1 MKKKNIPSVT
11 INRLSIYHRCLEK
24 ILETE
29 KGKDLIIISSFKIA
43 EMTGINSAQ
52 IRKDLAY
59 FGEFGKRGIGY
70 PVIDLG
76 KELKKILG
84 LDKKWPV
91 IIAGAG
97 NLGKAL
103 VKYKGFQ
110 KRGFIIKGI
119 FDNNPSKIGKRLGH
133 IFISNIKEIKK
144 FIQTENISIGI
155 IVVQAD
161 SAQEVANK
169 MVAGGV
175 VPENFTSIIKKNKP
189 DLVVLVDA
197 VEMDLKSG
205 EFRIISPDRISALHL
220 TTHSMPLSF
229 LISYLKEY
237 TKELIF
243 IGIQPEIIDYSNSV
257 SPEVL
262 KSSEEII
269 RILKGKNFKLLK
281 KL

>member
-24 ILETE
+24 ITE
-29 KGKDLIIISSFKIA
+29 KEKGLEIISSFKIA

-84 LDKKWPV
+84 LDKKWSV

-103 VKYKGFQ
+103 ARYKGFQ

-119 FDNNPSKIGKRLGH
+119 FDNNPSKIGKKLGH
-133 IFISNIKEIKK
+133 IFIYDIKEVKK
-144 FIQTENISIGI
+144 FIQAENINIGI
-155 IVVQAD
+155 LVVPAD
-161 SAQEVANK
+161 STQEVADK
-169 MVAGGV
+169 MATGGIKAIL
-175 VPENFTSIIKKNKP
+175 NFAPVHIILP
-189 DLVVLVDA
+189 
-197 VEMDLKSG
+197 
-205 EFRIISPDRISALHL
+205 
-220 TTHSMPLSF
+220 
-229 LISYLKEY
+229 
-237 TKELIF
+237 
-243 IGIQPEIIDYSNSV
+243 PEIKIHNVDLSIEFEWLTYYLS
-257 SPEVL
+257 
-262 KSSEEII
+262 
-269 RILKGKNFKLLK
+269 
-281 KL
+281 

>member
-1 MKKKNIPSVT
+1 MKKKNIPSIT

-24 ILETE
+24 ISETE
-29 KGKDLIIISSFKIA
+29 KEKKLKVISSFKIA

-133 IFISNIKEIKK
+133 IFIYNIKEIKK

-169 MVAGGV
+169 MVAGGIKAIL
-175 VPENFTSIIKKNKP
+175 NFAPVHIVLPSEIKIHNVDLSI
-189 DLVVLVDA
+189 
-197 VEMDLKSG
+197 
-205 EFRIISPDRISALHL
+205 EFEGL
-220 TTHSMPLSF
+220 TYYLS
-229 LISYLKEY
+229 
-237 TKELIF
+237 
-243 IGIQPEIIDYSNSV
+243 
-257 SPEVL
+257 
-262 KSSEEII
+262 
-269 RILKGKNFKLLK
+269 
-281 KL
+281 

>member
-1 MKKKNIPSVT
+1 MKKKNIPSIT

-24 ILETE
+24 ISETE
-29 KGKDLIIISSFKIA
+29 KEKELKVISSFKIA

-70 PVIDLG
+70 SVIDLG

-133 IFISNIKEIKK
+133 IFIYNIKEIKK
-144 FIQTENISIGI
+144 FIQTENVSIGI

-161 SAQEVANK
+161 SAQEVADK
-169 MVAGGV
+169 MVAGGIKAIL
-175 VPENFTSIIKKNKP
+175 NFAPVHI
-189 DLVVLVDA
+189 VL
-197 VEMDLKSG
+197 
-205 EFRIISPDRISALHL
+205 P
-220 TTHSMPLSF
+220 
-229 LISYLKEY
+229 
-237 TKELIF
+237 
-243 IGIQPEIIDYSNSV
+243 PEIKIHNVDLSIEFEGLTYYLS
-257 SPEVL
+257 
-262 KSSEEII
+262 
-269 RILKGKNFKLLK
+269 
-281 KL
+281 

>member
-1 MKKKNIPSVT
+1 LKRKNIPSVT

-24 ILETE
+24 LIENIDKE
-29 KGKDLIIISSFKIA
+29 KPKYISSSEIA

-84 LDKKWPV
+84 LDKKWSV

-119 FDNNPSKIGKRLGH
+119 FDNNSSKIGKKLDH
-133 IFISNIKEIKK
+133 IFIYDIKEIEK
-144 FIQTENISIGI
+144 FIQAENINIGI
-155 IVVQAD
+155 LVVPAD
-161 SAQEVANK
+161 SAQEVADK
-169 MVAGGV
+169 MVAGGIKAIL
-175 VPENFTSIIKKNKP
+175 NFAPVHI
-189 DLVVLVDA
+189 VL
-197 VEMDLKSG
+197 
-205 EFRIISPDRISALHL
+205 P
-220 TTHSMPLSF
+220 
-229 LISYLKEY
+229 
-237 TKELIF
+237 
-243 IGIQPEIIDYSNSV
+243 PEIKIHNVDLSIEFEGLTYYLSW
-257 SPEVL
+257 
-262 KSSEEII
+262 
-269 RILKGKNFKLLK
+269 
-281 KL
+281 

>member
-1 MKKKNIPSVT
+1 MKKKNIPSIT

-24 ILETE
+24 ISETE
-29 KGKDLIIISSFKIA
+29 KEKELKVISSFKIA

-133 IFISNIKEIKK
+133 IFIYNIKEIKK

-155 IVVQAD
+155 ILVQAD

-169 MVAGGV
+169 MVAGGIKAIL
-175 VPENFTSIIKKNKP
+175 NFAPVHIVLPSEIKIHNVDLSI
-189 DLVVLVDA
+189 
-197 VEMDLKSG
+197 
-205 EFRIISPDRISALHL
+205 EFEGL
-220 TTHSMPLSF
+220 TYYLS
-229 LISYLKEY
+229 
-237 TKELIF
+237 
-243 IGIQPEIIDYSNSV
+243 
-257 SPEVL
+257 
-262 KSSEEII
+262 
-269 RILKGKNFKLLK
+269 
-281 KL
+281 